1 MINGFEYSWEDI
13 SISLL
18 KRLITGFTAIEYT
31 ASKEHM
37 NVRGRGSLP
46 VAMGRGRKDFM
57 GSITMLQSEVEAI
70 QASLPKGKDLTDL
83 APFKVIV
90 SYAPE
95 GGVVTTDELL
105 YCRFSSLPK
114 GMNEG
119 DGNMAITLPLVIG
132 KINYNV

>member
-18 KRLITGFTAIEYT
+18 KRLITGFTAIEYA

-37 NVRGRGSLP
+37 NIHGRGANP
-46 VAMGRGRKDFM
+46 VAMGRGRKTYQ

-70 QASLPKGKDLTDL
+70 QAGLPKGKDLTDL

-90 SYAPE
+90 AYAPE
-95 GGVVTTDELL
+95 GGAITTDELL
-105 YCRFSSLPK
+105 YCRFTNLPK

-119 DGNMAITLPLVIG
+119 DGNMMVALPLVIG
-132 KINYNV
+132 NINYNV